1 MSEQGIEVV
10 LKRMK
15 RVEKGLYD
23 DFRFDDL
30 DDL

>member
-1 MSEQGIEVV
+1 MSEREMEIV
-10 LKRMK
+10 LKRMRK
-15 RVEKGLYD
+15 VEKGLYH

>member
-1 MSEQGIEVV
+1 MGEKEMEIV

-23 DFRFDDL
+23 EFRFDDL

>member
-1 MSEQGIEVV
+1 MNEQEIEVV

-30 DDL
+30 DEL